1 MSNEYTFQLN
11 VKLGKGYDAH
21 LINITGSS
29 PIEFQENLQ
38 WCTTNAAGITSTVTA
53 LEAAYGVKELA
64 PQVTATQVTNTA
76 TAPGQWAD
84 RPYAQSTQ
92 QQSTGALQQQQYQ
105 QPAVQQAP
113 PNQAPVPSC
122 VHGAM
127 KLVPGGISKGTG
139 KAYNAFY
146 SCTAGRDSGC
156 RSVNS

>member
-21 LINITGSS
+21 LINITGVA
-29 PIEFQENLQ
+29 PTDFKENLK
-38 WCTTNAAGITSTVTA
+38 WVTENAGGIAAAAAA

-64 PQVTATQVTNTA
+64 NGVTATQVTNTQ
-76 TAPGQWAD
+76 P
-84 RPYAQSTQ
+84 
-92 QQSTGALQQQQYQ
+92 QQQYQ

-113 PNQAPVPSC
+113 PNPGPVPSC
-122 VHGAM
+122 QHGAM
-127 KLVPGGISKGTG
+127 VLRPAGVAKGTG

-156 RSVNS
+156 RSVNT

>member
-38 WCTTNAAGITSTVTA
+38 WATTNAAGIASTATA
-53 LEAAYGVKELA
+53 LEAAYGVKEIA
-64 PQVTATQVTNTA
+64 PNVVATQVTN

-84 RPYAQSTQ
+84 RSHSQGAQ
-92 QQSTGALQQQQYQ
+92 QQPQQAYQ

-122 VHGAM
+122 QHGAM

-139 KAYNAFY
+139 KSYNAFY

>member
-1 MSNEYTFQLN
+1 MSSNDYIFQAN
-11 VKLGKGYDAH
+11 AKVGNH
-21 LINITGSS
+21 LINIVGVSQE
-29 PIEFQENLQ
+29 EFQQNLQ
-38 WCTTNAAGITSTVTA
+38 WVTTNAAGIVSTLAA
-53 LEAAYGVKELA
+53 LEAAYGVKEIA
-64 PQVTATQVTNTA
+64 PNVVATQVTN

-84 RPYAQSTQ
+84 RSYSQDNRQ
-92 QQSTGALQQQQYQ
+92 QPQQAYQ

-122 VHGAM
+122 QHGAM
-127 KLVPGGISKGTG
+127 KLVPGGISKGTN

>member
-38 WCTTNAAGITSTVTA
+38 WATTNAAGIASTATA
-53 LEAAYGVKELA
+53 LEAAYGVKEIA
-64 PQVTATQVTNTA
+64 PNVVATQVTNTA
-76 TAPGQWAD
+76 PGQRAD
-84 RPYAQSTQ
+84 RSYATGQ
-92 QQSTGALQQQQYQ
+92 QQPQQAYQ

-122 VHGAM
+122 LHGAM
-127 KLVPGGISKGTG
+127 VLRPAGTSKGTN